1 MSYTVVKYDNWLNS
15 LNFGDFT
22 AVDQNLFFSICAMIK
37 EKGLDPITIS
47 FDDIREMTNYTKNS
61 NSSFIAD
68 LQRMNE
74 KLLKV
79 TGTLKLSDE
88 EETIIQFNLFSYFK
102 VKKKSKTLTVAINP
116 NFKFVLNGLLTEFTI
131 LDLPV
136 FISLSSKYSKE
147 LYRQFR
153 QWKSVGKFPRV
164 SVEKMREML
173 KVPESYSN
181 HKFYQRI
188 IEPSVKE
195 LNEKGAFRNLR
206 CTIKHSRKQGQP
218 VTGYVFTWALEKVK
232 AITKVDNIRS
242 ELETVSGREMPK
254 TLDPIDINIEAF
266 FPDLKRAGNAESFT
280 KSYGTVTDD
289 IITDEQKNE
298 ALETLRLD
306 YAM

>member
-22 AVDQNLFFSICAMIK
+22 AVDLNLFFSICAQIK

-47 FDDIREMTNYTKNS
+47 FDEIREITNYTKNS
-61 NSSFIAD
+61 NASFIAD

-74 KLLKV
+74 KLLKI
-79 TGTLKLSDE
+79 TGVLKLPDE
-88 EETIIQFNLFSYFK
+88 EETIIQFNLFSYFEI
-102 VKKKSKTLTVAINP
+102 KKKSKTLTVAVNP
-116 NFKFVLNGLLTEFTI
+116 KFAFVLNGLLTEFTL

-164 SVEKMREML
+164 SVEKLREML

-195 LNEKGAFRNLR
+195 LNEKGAFRNLK
-206 CTIKHSRKQGQP
+206 CTIELSRKQGQP
-218 VTGYVFTWALEKVK
+218 VTGYVFTWALEKAK
-232 AITKVDNIRS
+232 TITKVDNIRS
-242 ELETVSGREMPK
+242 EIETISDRETPRTM
-254 TLDPIDINIEAF
+254 DPIDIKIEEF
-266 FPDLKRAGNAESFT
+266 FPDLKRDGNAESFT
-280 KSYGTVTDD
+280 KNHDIVTDD
-289 IITDEQKNE
+289 IITDEQKYE